1 MHMVELIRK
10 KRDGGVMTA
19 EEIAFLIRGY
29 VAGDIPDH
37 QVSAWLM
44 AVYFRGMN
52 ADETACLTRCMTE
65 SGETLDLSC
74 FGRLS
79 VDKHSTGGVGDKT
92 TLIVAPTVAAL
103 GMKMAKMSGR
113 GLGHTGGTVDKLAAI
128 PGFHT
133 QLTPQEMIAQ
143 VERIGV
149 AVIGQTERLTPADR
163 LLYALRDVTATVD
176 SLPLIASSIMSK
188 KLAAGAHNIV
198 LDVKTG
204 SGAFMH
210 RREDAQ
216 QLAQAMTDIGT
227 ACGRNVCAL
236 VTDMD
241 VPLGSAVGNALEVN
255 EAVRVLRG
263 EGPADLYEVCVE
275 LSVQLAQMA
284 LELAPD
290 EADRRVRAV
299 LADGSA
305 FSRFLQW
312 IEAQGG
318 DPASVSRPG
327 GLPHAD
333 LAAEDG
339 VLLRMNAETVGRA
352 AMRLG
357 GGRERKED
365 GIDPGAGLLLHKKP
379 GERVSAGEP
388 IATLYT
394 SRAERVGEASE
405 LFLAACVFE
414 KRKISPALLTVRRK
428 PV

>member
-19 EEIAFLIRGY
+19 EEIAFLISGY

-52 ADETACLTRCMTE
+52 AGETACLTRCMTE

-255 EAVRVLRG
+255 EAVHVLRG

-275 LSVQLAQMA
+275 LSAQLAQMA

-290 EADRRVRAV
+290 EAARRVRAA

-318 DPASVSRPG
+318 DPASVSRRNSCSRPCCGGRGAAAHECGNGRTGSDAARRRTGEKRGRDRPG
-327 GLPHAD
+327 C
-333 LAAEDG
+333 
-339 VLLRMNAETVGRA
+339 RA
-352 AMRLG
+352 APAQKAR
-357 GGRERKED
+357 R
-365 GIDPGAGLLLHKKP
+365 
-379 GERVSAGEP
+379 
-388 IATLYT
+388 
-394 SRAERVGEASE
+394 
-405 LFLAACVFE
+405 ACVGG
-414 KRKISPALLTVRRK
+414 
-428 PV
+428 